1 MPSKLTLDVWPITSA
16 GQAESNEDSVMVY
29 MPDPDTARMHGT
41 LYIVADGQGGAPRGK
56 LASEYAARR
65 VMHSYYTSTEPD
77 LGLRLREAVEAA
89 NADLYE
95 YVKQRPELVKL
106 GTTLTAA
113 VVRGEQ
119 VHIASV
125 GDSRAY
131 LVRDG
136 EMVQLTR
143 DHTLVQQLVDEQAI
157 TPDEA
162 RSHPRRDVVLRQLG
176 AEEDIR
182 VDVFD
187 MRLRP
192 DDTLLL
198 CSDGLNHTLND
209 EEIAGIVST
218 SVPRKA
224 AETLVQKAVDRGTKD
239 NVSVITALARDG
251 APALTTQVPYQWD
264 GQPPSFESQP
274 SMALRSEEPDGDTTG
289 QLPPMPRGTD
299 PLAATQVRP
308 SPVDEPPVGDQP
320 GAGTIRTQ
328 PIPRPPAGWQD
339 APQAPA
345 QGGWQDAPQGGTA
358 DQGGWA
364 DATQVN
370 PPTPPPP
377 SRQPTDQGTPAG
389 GPPAPVQSAPNYES
403 TVQPAPP
410 YGAHPPAGQPPQ
422 HPPVPQPPQQG
433 GYYGQQP
440 PQGGSPYP
448 QEQGYQQQ
456 PQQTPAPPPQ
466 SPQYGPAVPRGYQP
480 PPGYEYDPVTGLP
493 PTPIQGPAS
502 PGGYQQQPPYSR
514 ERMAPVQGQ
523 RRGIPV
529 GLFAVV
535 AVFSVLLTVAMV
547 LFLINP
553 FDWDLPQLGGGGD
566 GDQVT
571 EETPAVADVAPTE
584 APAEQPTT
592 APTPTVAPTAA
603 PVVAPAGMVLVEDG
617 AFIRGVTDEEADA
630 ATLNCIDDAED
641 NTVCYPEYFQ
651 DAQPVEEITLSGF
664 FMDVT
669 EVTNSDYASCVAA
682 EVCTEPSNL
691 IYYQD
696 TAFALHPVTYVSY
709 DQATTYCEWAGKRLP
724 TEAEWEKAARWN
736 GDLGQ
741 STTFP
746 WGDQYDPGRANT
758 ASAGLGGTA
767 AVQTFTQDVSYFG
780 VYDLTGNV
788 TEWVTDWYYP
798 EYTGLGTLNPTGPD
812 GQPLPEPYRVARG
825 GNWQS
830 IESYSRSGHRYD
842 VPPQSAA
849 PWLGFRCVQDVTSGG
864 SAPATDAP
872 AEGDVAAPAE
882 ETALAPTED
891 AGAAAEPTATQVP

>member
-29 MPDPDTARMHGT
+29 IPDPGTARIQGT
-41 LYIVADGQGGAPRGK
+41 LYVVADGQGGAPRGK

-65 VMHSYYTSTEPD
+65 VMHAYYTSDEPD
-77 LGLRLREAVEAA
+77 LGLRLREAIEAA
-89 NADLYE
+89 NTDLYE

-113 VVRGEQ
+113 IVRGEQ

-224 AETLVQKAVDRGTKD
+224 AETLVQKAVDRGTKG

-251 APALTTQVPYQWD
+251 APPLTTPIPYQWD

-274 SMALRSEEPDGDTTG
+274 SMALRSEEPEGDTTG
-289 QLPPMPRGTD
+289 QLPPTPRGTD

-308 SPVDEPPVGDQP
+308 SPVDEPPVGDEP
-320 GAGTIRTQ
+320 GAGTLRTQ

-339 APQAPA
+339 APQA
-345 QGGWQDAPQGGTA
+345 A
-358 DQGGWA
+358 DESGWA

-377 SRQPTDQGTPAG
+377 SRQPTDQGTPTSV
-389 GPPAPVQSAPNYES
+389 PPAPVQPAPNYES

-410 YGAHPPAGQPPQ
+410 YGAQSPAGQPPQ
-422 HPPVPQPPQQG
+422 PPL
-433 GYYGQQP
+433 QQP
-440 PQGGSPYP
+440 PQGGYYAQQPPQGGYGTPPEGHPYP
-448 QEQGYQQQ
+448 QEQGYPQQ
-456 PQQTPAPPPQ
+456 PPAVPGQ
-466 SPQYGPAVPRGYQP
+466 VPQYGPAVPRGYQP

-514 ERMAPVQGQ
+514 DRMAPVQGQ

-553 FDWDLPQLGGGGD
+553 FDWDLPQFGGNGGE
-566 GDQVT
+566 QAA
-571 EETPAVADVAPTE
+571 EETPAVADAPTE
-584 APAEQPTT
+584 APVEQPTDAPTPTT
-592 APTPTVAPTAA
+592 APTEA

-617 AFIRGVTDEEADA
+617 AFVRGVPGDEADA
-630 ATLNCIDDAED
+630 ATLDCIDEAED
-641 NTVCYPEYFQ
+641 NTICYPEYFQ
-651 DAQPVEEITLSGF
+651 DAQPVEEITLSAF
-664 FMDVT
+664 FIDVT
-669 EVTNSDYASCVAA
+669 EVTNADYAACVAA

-696 TAFALHPVTYVSY
+696 TAFALHPVTYVNY
-709 DQATTYCEWAGKRLP
+709 DQSSTYCEWAGKRLP

-746 WGDQYDPGRANT
+746 WGNQYDPGRANT
-758 ASAGLGGTA
+758 AAAGLGGTA

-780 VYDLTGNV
+780 VYDLTGNI

-812 GQPLPEPYRVARG
+812 NQPLPEPYRVARG

-842 VPPQSAA
+842 VPPTSST
-849 PWLGFRCVQDVTSGG
+849 PWLGFRCVQDVTAGG
-864 SAPATDAP
+864 AAP
-872 AEGDVAAPAE
+872 AEPTEAPAEDAAAPAE

-891 AGAAAEPTATQVP
+891 AGAAAAEPTATQVP